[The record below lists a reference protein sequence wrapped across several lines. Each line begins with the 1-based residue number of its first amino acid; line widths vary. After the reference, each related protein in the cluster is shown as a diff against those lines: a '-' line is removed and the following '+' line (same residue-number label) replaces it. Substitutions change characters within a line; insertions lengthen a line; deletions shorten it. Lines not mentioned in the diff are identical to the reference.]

1 MPNIAKITP
10 KNGTSI
16 FAGLLCLTVLLA
28 ACRTPQTVM
37 AAGVAPN
44 DALCK
49 KAPKDAVTQGGCVVI
64 DRAKGNCMACH
75 DIAGV
80 SLAGNL
86 APPLNYMRE
95 RFPNKKKLRAQIWDA
110 TAVNPR
116 TIMPPFGKH
125 GILTEEEIDK
135 VVEFLLTL

>member
-1 MPNIAKITP
+1 LPNKITTIT
-10 KNGTSI
+10 GAGI
-16 FAGLLCLTVLLA
+16 FAGTLYLAILLA
-28 ACRTPQTVM
+28 ACHTMQP
-37 AAGVAPN
+37 AAGAAPN

-95 RFPNKKKLRAQIWDA
+95 RFSDKAKLRAQIWDA